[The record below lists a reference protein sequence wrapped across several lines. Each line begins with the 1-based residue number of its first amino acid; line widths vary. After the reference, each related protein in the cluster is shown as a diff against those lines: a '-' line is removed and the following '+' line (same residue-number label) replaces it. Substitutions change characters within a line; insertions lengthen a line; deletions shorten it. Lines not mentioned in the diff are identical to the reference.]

1 MCTRLVSEKTTRLD
15 IGKRKSRARGVFRCR
30 RPASGWKG
38 RRLCSREIVG
48 RSLVLPLMKSVST
61 PPVLL
66 YVSTSVILYLL
77 ARILTI
83 VLALFSQWNSASLK
97 STLLHGS
104 LKEEG
109 NDVTA
114 SDLSIDTLRNRLP
127 STHDLN
133 TSACVTSTKSLLNE
147 GNLYIWTFFILT

>member
-15 IGKRKSRARGVFRCR
+15 IGKRKSRARGVFRSR
-30 RPASGWKG
+30 RLASGWKG
-38 RRLCSREIVG
+38 RRLCSLEIVR
-48 RSLVLPLMKSVST
+48 RSLVLPPMKSVST

-66 YVSTSVILYLL
+66 YVSTSVIPYLH
-77 ARILTI
+77 TY
-83 VLALFSQWNSASLK
+83 LFTDEDSPNYPPRFVQSAEYPVSLK

-109 NDVTA
+109 NDVR
-114 SDLSIDTLRNRLP
+114 SIDTPGNRVT

-133 TSACVTSTKSLLNE
+133 TSTRVTRPKWLLNE
-147 GNLYIWTFFILT
+147 CNLFT